1 MPFEIIF
8 SSIKQKCF
16 SFQALESLEF
26 PDIIP
31 LLRPL
36 MHTICLVY
44 SHSTFYNSPARII
57 VLMTEACNLLINRG
71 RNFLDPSSLFQ
82 VTLTLMTYYIYALI
96 SVECIPNWNKP
107 LIILYFL
114 MFWKIIDWSRRGSWQ
129 STLHFENIQ
138 PISKCLQR
146 IQSETTQLFWKYQ
159 IWNYR

>member
-82 VTLTLMTYYIYALI
+82 GNTNFDYILLYLCTHFCR
-96 SVECIPNWNKP
+96 VHTKLEQTTNY
-107 LIILYFL
+107 IIFFNVLKNHRL
-114 MFWKIIDWSRRGSWQ
+114 K
-129 STLHFENIQ
+129 
-138 PISKCLQR
+138 
-146 IQSETTQLFWKYQ
+146 
-159 IWNYR
+159 

>member
-1 MPFEIIF
+1 MFFF
-8 SSIKQKCF
+8 SKKCLLKLYFHPCF

-82 VTLTLMTYYIYALI
+82 VTLTLITYYIYALI

-107 LIILYFL
+107 LIILPYLREFC
-114 MFWKIIDWSRRGSWQ
+114 SRVKQLRS
-129 STLHFENIQ
+129 
-138 PISKCLQR
+138 IS
-146 IQSETTQLFWKYQ
+146 
-159 IWNYR
+159 N

>member
-16 SFQALESLEF
+16 LSFQALESLEF

-82 VTLTLMTYYIYALI
+82 VQTLTLITYYIYALI
-96 SVECIPNWNKP
+96 SVECISNWNKP
-107 LIILYFL
+107 LIIFFIVLKNHRL
-114 MFWKIIDWSRRGSWQ
+114 K
-129 STLHFENIQ
+129 
-138 PISKCLQR
+138 
-146 IQSETTQLFWKYQ
+146 
-159 IWNYR
+159 